1 MHGTHKVGILYIRVA
16 GSNGHPYVCTP
27 AVGTTETGGNGAR
40 APLRQLY
47 PTSLTITTPPYKKNL
62 PCQTQIPTATRRFS
76 PPRIAWHCA
85 PGEVVVLP
93 VYHTIT
99 SVWYKLVV
107 RAPLLRF
114 FHAPIPTRLLCVGC
128 SYKKCSINITPVW
141 SMQHFS
147 SNLHP

>member
-1 MHGTHKVGILYIRVA
+1 MGTRT
-16 GSNGHPYVCTP
+16 YVRP
-27 AVGTTETGGNGAR
+27 PWGQRRRGETGR
-40 APLRQLY
+40 ALRCGSFIRHLSRSPLRH
-47 PTSLTITTPPYKKNL
+47 TKKNL

-128 SYKKCSINITPVW
+128 SYKKCSISITPVW